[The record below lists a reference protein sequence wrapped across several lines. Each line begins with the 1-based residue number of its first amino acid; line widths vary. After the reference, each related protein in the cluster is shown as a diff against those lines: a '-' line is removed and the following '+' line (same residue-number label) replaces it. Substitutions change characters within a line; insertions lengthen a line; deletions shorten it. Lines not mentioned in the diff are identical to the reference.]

1 MKGDTTVRSDIIE
14 LGFDGFNARLDQL
27 LEVYASAMQAPQEQ
41 LAGRRAIMAGHARY
55 PGFRAL
61 AATEQGRVA
70 GFCYGFRGMPGQWW
84 HDRVADGI
92 TAGRGQAAAQAWLGD
107 CLEVA
112 ELHVRPDCQG
122 RGTGTV
128 LLGSLG
134 TGRTERTAL
143 LSTPDTESPA
153 RRLYRTAGFT
163 DLLTGFRFE
172 GAEPPYAVMGAGL
185 PLRLPSPSRS

>member
-27 LEVYASAMQAPQEQ
+27 LEVYASAMQAQQEQ
-41 LAGRRAIMAGHARY
+41 LAGRRAIMAGHTRY

-61 AATEQGRVA
+61 AATEQGQVT
-70 GFCYGFRGMPGQWW
+70 GFCYGFCGMPGQWW
-84 HDRVADGI
+84 HDRVAEGI
-92 TAGRGQAAAQAWLGD
+92 AARHGQAAAQAWLGD

-112 ELHVRPDCQG
+112 ELHVLPQCQG
-122 RGTGTV
+122 RGAGTA
-128 LLGSLG
+128 LLGALG
-134 TGRTERTAL
+134 AGRTERTAL
-143 LSTPDTESPA
+143 LSTPDTESTA